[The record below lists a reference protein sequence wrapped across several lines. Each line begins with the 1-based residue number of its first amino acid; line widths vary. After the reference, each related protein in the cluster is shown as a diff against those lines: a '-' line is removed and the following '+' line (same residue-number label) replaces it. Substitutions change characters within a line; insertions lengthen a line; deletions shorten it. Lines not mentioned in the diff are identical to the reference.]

1 MTSFEQ
7 ELRRRIRIITIYAA
21 CIGIIV
27 IAAFI
32 LKAFVYGS
40 IDTLDS
46 WDIGILAG
54 LLLGAV
60 VSATL
65 RIVRLRR
72 ALRSPEVMEVL
83 HIAEKDERNRMIAL
97 KTARAGMTLT
107 LLLLSLSAVA
117 ASFISKVVFI
127 TIAIILAAL
136 LALYFA
142 LAAYYSRKM

>member
-7 ELRRRIRIITIYAA
+7 ELRRRIRILTLYAV
-21 CIGIIV
+21 CMGIIV
-27 IAAFI
+27 IVAFV
-32 LKAFVYGS
+32 LQAFVYGS

-46 WDIGILAG
+46 WNIGILAG

-60 VSATL
+60 VFAFI

-72 ALRSPEVMEVL
+72 ALRIPEVMEAL

-97 KTARAGMTLT
+97 RTARAGMTLT
-107 LLLLSLSAVA
+107 ILLLSLAAVA
-117 ASFISKVVFI
+117 ASFMNRTVFL
-127 TIAIILAAL
+127 TIAIILATL
-136 LALYFA
+136 LALYLV